1 MIRDPKEPPPFRG
14 RTAALATRHDKLPLI
29 APAIKELLGMDV
41 LEAPVDT
48 DAFGTFAG
56 DIHRVGSPTEVA
68 IAKARAGMR
77 HLGLDVGLASEGSF
91 GPDPVSGL
99 ITRDTEFVVLVDSTL
114 DLVIVEH
121 DFSHDTVA
129 RRQTV
134 DADTPLEA
142 LLVGF
147 DVPRH
152 AVIVMPEHDPA
163 QACKGLRDVLAIERA
178 RTLAC
183 SRSETGA
190 AVIMSDLRA
199 HCSPSRQ
206 RVIQRAASRLAL
218 RAATPCP
225 ECQRPGWGRIEWL
238 TGRTCAG
245 CGGQVPSLVR
255 GTLDGCEGCG
265 ATVETETDTAP
276 VSPARCPVCNP

>member
-1 MIRDPKEPPPFRG
+1 MIRDPKEPPSFQG

-29 APAIKELLGMDV
+29 APAIEGLLGMDV

-56 DIHRVGSPTEVA
+56 DVPRVGSPTEVA

-77 HLGLDVGLASEGSF
+77 HLGLDVGLASEGSI

-121 DFSHDTVA
+121 DFSHDIVA
-129 RRQTV
+129 RRKTV
-134 DADTPLEA
+134 DVDTPLEA
-142 LLVGF
+142 LLTGF

-152 AVIVMPEHDPA
+152 AVIVMPEDAPA
-163 QACKGLRDVLAIERA
+163 QACKGLRDILAIERA
-178 RTLAC
+178 RALAC

-218 RAATPCP
+218 RAATPCS
-225 ECQRPGWGRIEWL
+225 ECQRPGWGRIGWI

-245 CGGQVPSLVR
+245 CGGQIPSLVR

-265 ATVETETDTAP
+265 ATVETETETAP